1 MYGFG
6 PDAPADLRG
15 RWFEIAA
22 GKTAASTI
30 GRVHEE
36 AVGTMTGVRPI
47 PHNPRRHVM
56 NKSRFGAVALIV
68 GGVCFAVMTGN
79 ALAQAGTGPGSGVPG
94 LGGSSSGSA
103 MDPHKD
109 TESRTKREPHSRTIV
124 PDSGHSQS
132 SQGIA
137 EVPPGLGE
145 KGTGQTQSTTERSGG
160 HKSGHAESMAKSSA
174 ETGQGKTENAMK
186 QQSKEKSNR

>member
-1 MYGFG
+1 
-6 PDAPADLRG
+6 
-15 RWFEIAA
+15 
-22 GKTAASTI
+22 
-30 GRVHEE
+30 
-36 AVGTMTGVRPI
+36 
-47 PHNPRRHVM
+47 
-56 NKSRFGAVALIV
+56 
-68 GGVCFAVMTGN
+68 
-79 ALAQAGTGPGSGVPG
+79 
-94 LGGSSSGSA
+94 
-103 MDPHKD
+103 MDPHKG
-109 TESRTKREPHSRTIV
+109 TESGAKRDPHSGTIV

-160 HKSGHAESMAKSSA
+160 HKSGQAESMAKSSA